1 MESSNLN
8 KDPTASILII
18 GNEILSGKVEDSNS
32 KFLSRELRKL
42 GVNVQRIAVI
52 PDLEEEISLEIKR
65 TSKQYTWVFTCGGVG
80 PTHDDVTLRGI
91 AQGLSKKVSIH
102 PEILKMLHEHYGSTL
117 NEAQLK
123 LSEVPEGAELIMTGT
138 MSFPVLKINNI
149 FIFPGVPEIMKK
161 KFNSI
166 KMRFQTSPY
175 ALKQLY
181 VNASE
186 DEIAHLLNRF
196 VEKFPDLLLGSYPQ
210 LNQKNYKVILT
221 VETKNESLLESA
233 FQYLLQLIPS
243 KLIYKT
249 E

>member
-1 MESSNLN
+1 
-8 KDPTASILII
+8 
-18 GNEILSGKVEDSNS
+18 
-32 KFLSRELRKL
+32 
-42 GVNVQRIAVI
+42 
-52 PDLEEEISLEIKR
+52 
-65 TSKQYTWVFTCGGVG
+65 
-80 PTHDDVTLRGI
+80 
-91 AQGLSKKVSIH
+91 
-102 PEILKMLHEHYGSTL
+102 
-117 NEAQLK
+117 
-123 LSEVPEGAELIMTGT
+123 
-138 MSFPVLKINNI
+138 
-149 FIFPGVPEIMKK
+149 
-161 KFNSI
+161 
-166 KMRFQTSPY
+166 MRFQTSPY